1 MLLLDQIIESKKSY
15 LQRAKTLLPL
25 AELKRRL
32 KETPVNESRFLNNI
46 QNSELEVK
54 IIGEIKRNSPS
65 AGKILDDKENILD
78 IARIYRANGI
88 VALSILTE
96 NNFFKG
102 DVTDLKL
109 VTNSIDLPV
118 LRKDFIIEDY
128 QIYESKLYGADA
140 ILLIVRILDDS
151 SIKKFTEL
159 ADQLY
164 LDVVYEVHSQ
174 EELDRIL
181 PLNPKIVGIN
191 NRNLDSLEINFKI
204 SESIL
209 PQLSDEIVKIVE
221 SGIKDYRDIVYFK
234 SLGADAFLIGETI
247 LKAKDRADK
256 IRELMG
262 YGEG

>member
-1 MLLLDQIIESKKSY
+1 MPLLDQIIESKKNY
-15 LQRAKTLLPL
+15 LQKAKTILPL
-25 AELKRRL
+25 AEIKQRL
-32 KETPVNESRFLNNI
+32 KENPVTTSRFLNNI

-65 AGKILDDKENILD
+65 VGKILDDKENILD
-78 IARIYRANGI
+78 IARIYHANGI

-96 NNFFKG
+96 NNFFNG
-102 DVTDLKL
+102 DVTDLKMI
-109 VTNSIDLPV
+109 TNSIDLPV

-128 QIYESKLYGADA
+128 QVYESKLYGADA
-140 ILLIVRILDDS
+140 ILLIVRILDDIS
-151 SIKKFTEL
+151 LKRFTEI

-164 LDVVYEVHSQ
+164 LDIIYEVHSQ
-174 EELDRIL
+174 EELERIL

-191 NRNLDSLEINFKI
+191 NRDLDSLEIDFKV

-209 PQLSDEIVKIVE
+209 PQLSEEIVKIVE
-221 SGIKDYRDIVYFK
+221 SGIRNYQDIVYFK

-247 LKAKDRADK
+247 LKSEDRADK

-262 YGEG
+262 YG